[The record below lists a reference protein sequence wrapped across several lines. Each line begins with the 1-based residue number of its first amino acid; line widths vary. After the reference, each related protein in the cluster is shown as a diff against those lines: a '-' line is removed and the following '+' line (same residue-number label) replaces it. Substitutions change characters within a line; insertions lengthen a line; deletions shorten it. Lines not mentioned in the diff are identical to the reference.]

1 MASMKARAILGFLAA
16 LLLIA
21 SAFAHAFLGWPPFQ
35 ASLDQAGVDAEV
47 AAALRIGWYF
57 GSLAMLAFG
66 AIAFLAAARAIRG
79 EQAAN
84 GSLWIIGT
92 AYTLYGVVAYVVRD
106 FNPHFL
112 LFVVTGLLVASV
124 AALKPAAAPK
134 SKPSA

>member
-1 MASMKARAILGFLAA
+1 MKARAILGFLAA

-35 ASLDQAGVDAEV
+35 SLLKQAGVEAE
-47 AAALRIGWYF
+47 ATAALEVGWYF

-66 AIAFLAAARAIRG
+66 AIVFLAAARAIRG

-84 GSLWIIGT
+84 GSLWIIGA
-92 AYTLYGVVAYVVRD
+92 AYTLYGVVAYVARD

-112 LFVVTGLLVASV
+112 LFVVTGLLVAAV
-124 AALKPAAAPK
+124 AALESSPTG
-134 SKPSA
+134 